1 MPPGEGRVLGAL
13 QGNVW
18 GTSPAGSW
26 GAGLSRQHGQCS
38 GSLGEPGT
46 AFCGLGG
53 LGRGLPEPGCSP
65 LTDEGAQCLMASH
78 PADGLG
84 TSK

>member
-1 MPPGEGRVLGAL
+1 MLGAL

-26 GAGLSRQHGQCS
+26 GAGLSRQHGWCS
-38 GSLGEPGT
+38 GSLGELGT

-53 LGRGLPEPGCSP
+53 LGLGLPKPGCSP
-65 LTDEGAQCLMASH
+65 LSDEGLNASWH
-78 PADGLG
+78 CIQQMDQACPSEGQP
-84 TSK
+84 